1 MDKKEKKEPKKTV
14 SFMIEHDQDEQVRT
28 YAEEHKT
35 SFGSVMRLALDKF
48 LSSINS

>member
-1 MDKKEKKEPKKTV
+1 MDKKEKKEPMKTV
-14 SFMIEHDQDEQVRT
+14 SFMIEHDQDEQVRA